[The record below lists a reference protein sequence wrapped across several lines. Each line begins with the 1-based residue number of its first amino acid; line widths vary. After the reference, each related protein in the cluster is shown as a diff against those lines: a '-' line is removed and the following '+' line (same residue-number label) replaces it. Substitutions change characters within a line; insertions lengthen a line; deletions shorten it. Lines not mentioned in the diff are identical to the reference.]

1 MSHALMLKI
10 VTSVTKSVKA
20 IVQVMGP
27 QKSPSF
33 PSDIEDARN
42 WYERVCGPVLNRLGK
57 SLISFQCSL
66 VVIPSTH
73 PMTGPVMKPK
83 DIRRHGTI
91 ISIGTVSSIQRL
103 IEPNFQSRCN
113 TSDPCNLSWST
124 RNQTICEG
132 KAIHFSVVE
141 QDE

>member
-1 MSHALMLKI
+1 MLHALILWI

-42 WYERVCGPVLNRLGK
+42 WYERVCDLVSNDLEK
-57 SLISFQCSL
+57 SLIFFQCSL

-91 ISIGTVSSIQRL
+91 IPIGIVSSAQVT
-103 IEPNFQSRCN
+103 C
-113 TSDPCNLSWST
+113 
-124 RNQTICEG
+124 
-132 KAIHFSVVE
+132 
-141 QDE
+141 

>member
-1 MSHALMLKI
+1 MSHAFMLWI
-10 VTSVTKSVKA
+10 ATSVTKSVKA
-20 IVQVMGP
+20 IVQVMGL

-42 WYERVCGPVLNRLGK
+42 WYERVCDPVLNSLEK
-57 SLISFQCSL
+57 LLISFQCSL

-91 ISIGTVSSIQRL
+91 IPIGIVSS
-103 IEPNFQSRCN
+103 
-113 TSDPCNLSWST
+113 T
-124 RNQTICEG
+124 R
-132 KAIHFSVVE
+132 
-141 QDE
+141 

>member
-1 MSHALMLKI
+1 MI
-10 VTSVTKSVKA
+10 VTTVTKSVKA

-42 WYERVCGPVLNRLGK
+42 WYERVRNPTLNCFQK
-57 SLISFQCSL
+57 SLIFFQCSL

-91 ISIGTVSSIQRL
+91 IRIGIVSSI
-103 IEPNFQSRCN
+103 SVTYCN
-113 TSDPCNLSWST
+113 
-124 RNQTICEG
+124 
-132 KAIHFSVVE
+132 
-141 QDE
+141 